1 MSKTAVIAKIVAA
14 PGRRDEAVSVLEK
27 LFSAVSEEPGTEQY
41 ILHTDTRD
49 EDTIWMYE
57 LYTDDEALAVH
68 SSSETMA
75 IVFGEIGP
83 LLGAAPEL
91 IVLEAKRAKATDV

>member
-1 MSKTAVIAKIVAA
+1 MSRTAVIAKIIAA

-27 LFSAVSEEPGTEQY
+27 LFGAVSKEPGTEQY
-41 ILHTDTRD
+41 ILHIDTRD

-57 LYTDDEALAVH
+57 LYADDEALAVH

-75 IVFGEIGP
+75 TVFGEIGP
-83 LLGAAPEL
+83 LLGGAPEL
-91 IVLEAKRAKATDV
+91 IVLEPKRAKDLDI

>member
-14 PGRRDEAVSVLEK
+14 PGRRDEAVSVLGK
-27 LFSAVSEEPGTEQY
+27 LLGAVAEEPGTELY

-57 LYTDDEALAVH
+57 LYSDEEALAVH

-75 IVFGEIGP
+75 TVFGEIGP
-83 LLGAAPEL
+83 LLGGAPEL
-91 IVLEAKRAKATDV
+91 IVLEPKQAKDLDV